1 MIDATQRGTPDAS
14 DPIQVVL
21 RLYDAFNTMDPSIV
35 DDVVAVGLVDH
46 NPDPGQSPGP
56 EGLKQRVSSLTTAFP
71 DARIMHELVLTEG
84 DRVVVRPTV
93 HGTQLGM
100 FNTLPPTGRTGDDS
114 CGGGPPVPAA
124 PGGRLTLELIRKLIG
139 LEGKG

>member
-1 MIDATQRGTPDAS
+1 MIDGTQRGTPDAS
-14 DPIQVVL
+14 NPIQVAL

-46 NPDPGQSPGP
+46 NPAPGQSPGP
-56 EGLKQRVSSLTTAFP
+56 EGLKQRVLT
-71 DARIMHELVLTEG
+71 DG
-84 DRVVVRPTV
+84 DRVVVRSTV

-100 FNTLPPTGRTGDDS
+100 FNTLPPTGRTG
-114 CGGGPPVPAA
+114 GGPCARGPPVPAA

-139 LEGKG
+139 LEGEG